1 MLYSLHHLLDRFEVA
16 TAHKVELLQ
25 ARQCQFPS
33 PLPGQ
38 RRKTIILVSLTKR
51 EGVRACKGKSR
62 VDYEVVTQVVVNL
75 GPSACS
81 VSFVTPFSD
90 VWKFYDDFVN
100 PAFKSILHDDDY

>member
-100 PAFKSILHDDDY
+100 PAFKSI